1 MIANAKKHI
10 EFVFHRFNSSILF
23 NFNGKEIEKRD
34 PFLECS
40 TRTQKGRY
48 REIILD
54 GEKIAVTPFVLPYA
68 KSLDNDEKK
77 LLGNPKSIYDD
88 QGFYI
93 YRNKRLIISGSWLR
107 MNVRSEFNKLARVRV
122 DIPSSLDSVW
132 MLDVKKS
139 TAKIPDKIKEQL
151 QASINDS
158 IIRSKREIRYP
169 GKKEQEVIRPIWYR
183 LSLHDGMVK
192 YIINREDNPLYL
204 AMKQMFSKEEFKI
217 IDAYLDKVEEYIPK
231 GMIVTDNADS
241 IKIMNSED
249 LEENKLV
256 DELVLLLKM
265 TVGNESKN
273 KLENM
278 LEIFLNNQSYE
289 LIKSRK
295 QEILE
300 KVMNDE
306 EH

>member
-1 MIANAKKHI
+1 MLTMI
-10 EFVFHRFNSSILF
+10 LQW
-23 NFNGKEIEKRD
+23 RD
-34 PFLECS
+34 LVVD
-40 TRTQKGRY
+40 Y
-48 REIILD
+48 
-54 GEKIAVTPFVLPYA
+54 
-68 KSLDNDEKK
+68 
-77 LLGNPKSIYDD
+77 
-88 QGFYI
+88 
-93 YRNKRLIISGSWLR
+93 
-107 MNVRSEFNKLARVRV
+107 NVKVV
-122 DIPSSLDSVW
+122 
-132 MLDVKKS
+132 
-139 TAKIPDKIKEQL
+139 
-151 QASINDS
+151 
-158 IIRSKREIRYP
+158 
-169 GKKEQEVIRPIWYR
+169 
-183 LSLHDGMVK
+183 VK

-289 LIKSRK
+289 LIKGRK